1 MVHEDLPIEWPSVSF
16 SKYLF
21 FSGMILSHHD
31 QGHLVFQKNLVVQSN
46 IDIEAGDKCEQCCDW
61 DGQDGQVGHLCCSH
75 FVMCSPGAL
84 LTCLML
90 TCQCQGVSVWPA
102 CQTEHLH
109 FRKLRSAPLCL
120 FQFNSEPGHF
130 LSPAQLVF
138 LLTSDGMF
146 IKSWQVHGSS
156 RKVTYIPGP
165 GNNIQDNIF
174 TWHVICSENNNGKM

>member
-1 MVHEDLPIEWPSVSF
+1 MVHEELPVEWSSVSF

-90 TCQCQGVSVWPA
+90 TCQCQGVSVWPGS
-102 CQTEHLH
+102 QTELLH
-109 FRKLRSAPLCL
+109 FRKQLRSCVCFNLILSWTL
-120 FQFNSEPGHF
+120 FI
-130 LSPAQLVF
+130 LSRAHVSPHMRRNVYQI
-138 LLTSDGMF
+138 LTGAWILQQGD
-146 IKSWQVHGSS
+146 I
-156 RKVTYIPGP
+156 
-165 GNNIQDNIF
+165 
-174 TWHVICSENNNGKM
+174 